1 MTLQRDGLMTSVNI
15 LRSNLPNY
23 CKMLVQKKWEE
34 MKVSIMEAIENLAKA
49 G

>member
-1 MTLQRDGLMTSVNI
+1 MM
-15 LRSNLPNY
+15 P
-23 CKMLVQKKWEE
+23 KMLVQKKWEE